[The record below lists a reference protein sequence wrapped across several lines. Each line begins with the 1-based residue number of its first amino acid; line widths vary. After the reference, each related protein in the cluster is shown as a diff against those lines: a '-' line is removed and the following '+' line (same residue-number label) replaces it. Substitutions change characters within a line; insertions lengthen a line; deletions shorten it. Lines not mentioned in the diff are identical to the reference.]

1 MASTDYADLRRQ
13 LTEQGLFQGRPLIAF
28 ASAAIMVLLGVA
40 GAWLAVR
47 GFPYLGGLLF
57 GVVSTQMAL
66 IGHDLG
72 HGQFGRGKSWT
83 WLARVGAG
91 NLGLG
96 VSQSWWVDKHNRH
109 HASPNHEGKD
119 PDLLQPFGDVTRPG
133 GTWKHRLGVAVY
145 LPFQA
150 INARISSLKFIFREK
165 PQGWQVE
172 LAVMALH
179 FVIYGF
185 LLSFLGFV
193 PALLFVVT
201 HQALFGIYNS
211 LIFAT
216 NHKGMPIFGADEA
229 PDFMTIQVAT
239 SRNVMGSPIVDWV
252 MGGLNYQIEHH
263 LFPTMPR
270 HRLKQANAAVRA
282 YCRERGYDYTEEN
295 VRESY
300 RDVFKA
306 LGLFKPAQRAGA

>member
-1 MASTDYADLRRQ
+1 MTD
-13 LTEQGLFQGRPLIAF
+13 QGLFHGRPITAF
-28 ASAAIMVLLGVA
+28 ASAAIMVLLGAA
-40 GAWLAVR
+40 GVWLAVR
-47 GFPYLGGLLF
+47 GFPYLGGLVF

-119 PDLLQPFGDVTRPG
+119 PDLLQPFGDVARPG

-165 PQGWQVE
+165 PSGWQVE
-172 LAVMALH
+172 LAVMAVH
-179 FVIYGF
+179 FAIYAF
-185 LLSFLGFV
+185 LLSFLGLL

-201 HQALFGIYNS
+201 HQAMFGIYNS

-216 NHKGMPIFGADEA
+216 NHKGMPIFGPDET

-270 HRLKQANAAVRA
+270 CNLRKAQPLIERF
-282 YCRERGYDYTEEN
+282 CRERGISYHSTGLFTSYRE
-295 VRESY
+295 VLSHLHRESASL
-300 RDVFKA
+300 RSRTA
-306 LGLFKPAQRAGA
+306 